1 MRYRINGPH
10 PGVDAAGSGHMML
23 FTVLL
28 SLLIGAILVGLGR
41 RGRQRWVVFWGGTL
55 VLAALIYLVA
65 VWVGYG

>member
-28 SLLIGAILVGLGR
+28 SLVKADFAVLPPLQPELRFHIFFPIGAARV
-41 RGRQRWVVFWGGTL
+41 RQ
-55 VLAALIYLVA
+55 
-65 VWVGYG
+65 